1 MKQINKKEIE
11 RQNYLA
17 DFPMPKSSE
26 ALFGIKPHPVA
37 VKIVNLI
44 KKEGMTYEEAYA
56 SLQDAYNQLKY
67 ESNFVQIPQ
76 AHIHH

>member
-1 MKQINKKEIE
+1 
-11 RQNYLA
+11 
-17 DFPMPKSSE
+17 
-26 ALFGIKPHPVA
+26 
-37 VKIVNLI
+37 VKLVNLI

-76 AHIHH
+76 DHIQH